1 MYLLDQTGTKL
12 FKTEDCSD
20 IMIVNDTEHIRK
32 NRPDCKTN
40 RVSIRAYRGTEKL
53 PDSGAV
59 IASYERMED
68 AREEFLAMVEAI
80 GEGMKVFSF
89 YPIQPVN
96 PADNEHDDP
105 EQSV

>member
-1 MYLLDQTGTKL
+1 MTRNTYGKTGRIAKPTV
-12 FKTEDCSD
+12 F
-20 IMIVNDTEHIRK
+20 
-32 NRPDCKTN
+32 P
-40 RVSIRAYRGTEKL
+40 IRAYRGTEKL

-89 YPIQPVN
+89 YPIQPVILRIMN
-96 PADNEHDDP
+96 TTTRNNQYSTGERKGKCRNS
-105 EQSV
+105 EIITRNWML

>member
-40 RVSIRAYRGTEKL
+40 RFSIRAYRGTEKL

-59 IASYERMED
+59 IASYDGRCKGRISCHGGSNRRGHEGIF
-68 AREEFLAMVEAI
+68 FL
-80 GEGMKVFSF
+80 SD
-89 YPIQPVN
+89 
-96 PADNEHDDP
+96 PACE
-105 EQSV
+105 SCG

>member
-40 RVSIRAYRGTEKL
+40 RFSIRAYRGTEKL

-59 IASYERMED
+59 IA
-68 AREEFLAMVEAI
+68 MVEAI
-80 GEGMKVFSF
+80 GNDMKVFSF
-89 YPIQPVN
+89 YPIQAGNPV
-96 PADNEHDDP
+96 DNEHEEP
-105 EQSV
+105 ER

>member
-40 RVSIRAYRGTEKL
+40 RFSIRAYRGTENFRT
-53 PDSGAV
+53 PG
-59 IASYERMED
+59 R
-68 AREEFLAMVEAI
+68 
-80 GEGMKVFSF
+80 
-89 YPIQPVN
+89 
-96 PADNEHDDP
+96 
-105 EQSV
+105 

>member
-1 MYLLDQTGTKL
+1 M
-12 FKTEDCSD
+12 
-20 IMIVNDTEHIRK
+20 
-32 NRPDCKTN
+32 
-40 RVSIRAYRGTEKL
+40 
-53 PDSGAV
+53 

>member
-40 RVSIRAYRGTEKL
+40 R
-53 PDSGAV
+53 
-59 IASYERMED
+59 
-68 AREEFLAMVEAI
+68 
-80 GEGMKVFSF
+80 FSHPRIPGNGKTF
-89 YPIQPVN
+89 RTPGR
-96 PADNEHDDP
+96 
-105 EQSV
+105 

>member
-40 RVSIRAYRGTEKL
+40 RFSIRAYRGTEKL

-68 AREEFLAMVEAI
+68 ASEEFLAMVEAI
-80 GEGMKVFSF
+80 GNDMKVFSF

>member
-1 MYLLDQTGTKL
+1 MTRNTYGKPAGLQNQP
-12 FKTEDCSD
+12 F
-20 IMIVNDTEHIRK
+20 
-32 NRPDCKTN
+32 
-40 RVSIRAYRGTEKL
+40 SIRAYRGTEKL